1 MSYQSINL
9 GTPNNNDGD
18 SLYAGGAKINANFTE
33 VYNALAGSTSDTI
46 LIQLETASQVT
57 GNTLLYSGVEEKFIS
72 VSSTSLRTLGAD
84 GATLLYVTNDSGQA
98 GVNNEL
104 TGPPNSINAIINGR
118 RMWTFRGRNTSVTT
132 STRGEWHIGMGLT
145 NVTSVSV
152 YTTGLTVRGLY
163 GLEVYVAAAED
174 TATYTQLLSSSS
186 NGIRLYNSP
195 VLDVASGATK
205 AISDSSNA
213 IAHTG
218 FVKLFTERY
227 ASSSF
232 SITVNNGLVGGGN
245 ATEASR
251 NLGIDPRY
259 YPHLCQ
265 GFLYSYNSVAT
276 ALSVTPGSCT
286 HYSYG
291 TADVA
296 NISTTSILALIANT
310 STMTKTWATGWT
322 VAGSNAVLDAT
333 ITADTWYYI
342 YLIAHNTSGAP
353 DFVVSGQKTVNGAIS
368 ALGSATGEWSIVR
381 RLGCVRTDSSGT
393 PVPLPFTV
401 NKVADSTIFYS
412 WGKLAATGAI
422 NPATA
427 AHSAYRRT
435 IITTAQVTPLNTST
449 AATATAESFYSSNLT
464 FVPPIPGITAKLNVV
479 WNPAFTTQNPAL
491 YLYGYGMHHSSITTN
506 IQGAPMEIVS
516 RGPVTGLTSNTTV
529 MLPMSPEREVL
540 TETNLANTAIFP
552 TTGQTLRFLF
562 TNAVVANTIAPAAQT
577 YVAFDTLGFNVTR

>member
-1 MSYQSINL
+1 MESINL

-33 VYNALAGSTSDTI
+33 IYNALAGSTSGAI
-46 LIQLETASQVT
+46 LIQLDENSMVT
-57 GNTLLYSGVEEKFIS
+57 GNALRYSASQEKFVS
-72 VSSTSLRTLGAD
+72 VSSTSLRSLGAD
-84 GATLLYVTNDSGQA
+84 GQTLLYLTNDSGLA
-98 GVNNEL
+98 GVDNDL
-104 TGPPNSINAIINGR
+104 VGPPNSLNLVINGR
-118 RMWTFRGRNTSVTT
+118 RLWTFRGRNTSVST
-132 STRGEWHIGMGLT
+132 STRGEWHLGMGLT

-163 GLEVYVAAAED
+163 GLEVFVSAAED

-205 AISDSSNA
+205 SISDSSNS

-218 FVKLFTERY
+218 FVKLFSERF

-232 SITVNNGLVGGGN
+232 TITVNNGLVGGGD
-245 ATEASR
+245 ATQSSR

-265 GFLYSYNSVAT
+265 GFLYSYNSVAST
-276 ALSVTPGSCT
+276 VSVTPGSTT
-286 HYSYG
+286 HYSFG

-296 NISTTSILALIANT
+296 NISTTSVLALIANT
-310 STMTKTWATGWT
+310 STMTKTWATGWS
-322 VAGSNAVLDAT
+322 VAGSNAVIDAT

-353 DFVVSGQKTVNGAIS
+353 DYVISSQKTVNAAIS
-368 ALGSATGEWSIVR
+368 ALGAVTGEWSVIR

-401 NKVADSTIFYS
+401 NKVADSTIHMS
-412 WGKLAATGAI
+412 WGRLASTGAI

-427 AHSAYRRT
+427 AHSNYRRT
-435 IITTAQVTPLNTST
+435 IVTTAQVTPLTTSQ

-491 YLYGYGMHHSSITTN
+491 YLYGYGMHHSSISTN
-506 IQGAPMEIVS
+506 IQGAPMEVIS
-516 RGPVTGLTSNTTV
+516 RGTVAGLTSNTTV
-529 MLPMSPEREVL
+529 MLPMSPEREQL
-540 TETNLANTAIFP
+540 SETNLANTAIFP
-552 TTGQTLRFLF
+552 TTGQTLRFLI
-562 TNAVVANTIAPAAQT
+562 TNAVIASTIAPAAQT
-577 YVAFDTLGFNVTR
+577 YLAFDTLGFNVTR